1 MIDSYNPIPTWIL
14 DWMQTTWINHLVID
28 FAWTWPTLETL
39 HFVGMCL
46 LFGPII
52 IMDLRLIGFGRDI
65 IPVKA
70 VHTLIPLT
78 LTGFAINLITG
89 TMFLFG
95 DPYRYS
101 QNISFQ
107 MKMILVLFAGLN
119 ALFFW
124 RKVTPLIDGPNAPE
138 DPPAYIKL
146 VGLASL
152 LTWTGVLCFGRLI
165 PYLGTG

>member
-1 MIDSYNPIPTWIL
+1 MEPFQPFPTSLL
-14 DWMQTTWINHLVID
+14 DWMETTWLNELVIGY
-28 FAWTWPTLETL
+28 AWTWPTLETL
-39 HFVGMCL
+39 HFLGMCM

-52 IMDLRLIGFGRDI
+52 VMDLRLAGFHENVM
-65 IPVKA
+65 PAQA

-78 LTGFAINLITG
+78 LVGFATNLITG
-89 TMFLFG
+89 VMFFFG

-101 QNISFQ
+101 INISFQ
-107 MKMILVLFAGLN
+107 LKMVLVLLGGLN

-124 RKVTPLIDGPNAPE
+124 LKVTPLMDGPQAVAN
-138 DPPAYIKL
+138 PPAYIKL

-152 LTWTGVLCFGRLI
+152 ALWTGVLCFGRLI